1 MGILSWFLKDKEA
14 AEEIKKELPPQTP
27 IVDPEKNGEIEVVPD
42 KSEIVINID
51 NPGAP
56 NSPNLDEQPQDNTGV
71 AEPKKD
77 PKTEKI
83 DAKKG
88 KDKITGKQRGNAQ
101 NQIKPQRGNNGLK
114 KTTIKKN
121 KSFTD
126 RQWRF
131 VEEYL
136 IDFNGKQA
144 AIRAGYTKTNATE
157 AAHDVLSYAH
167 VVAEISKRREMIS
180 DKAESD
186 AVYVMR
192 RLKAESVDVING
204 NAASRVRAL
213 ELIGKRNGMFTD
225 KIQHQVEALQININT
240 DVTTTFKS
248 PDSQDDNGEQT
259 GSESTE
265 SNDASQ

>member
-1 MGILSWFLKDKEA
+1 MSIFSWFKKTKENSDTVCTPNTTKD
-14 AEEIKKELPPQTP
+14 
-27 IVDPEKNGEIEVVPD
+27 VPT
-42 KSEIVINID
+42 D
-51 NPGAP
+51 NYCHLLE
-56 NSPNLDEQPQDNTGV
+56 NDNVPNLDDQQENNREV
-71 AEPKKD
+71 SALKKD
-77 PKTEKI
+77 PKMEQTEAIENIDDADIKI
-83 DAKKG
+83 KG
-88 KDKITGKQRGNAQ
+88 NQREKTL
-101 NQIKPQRGNNGLK
+101 IKNKNNGKNTKIK

-126 RQWRF
+126 KQWRF

-144 AIRAGYTKTNATE
+144 AIRAGYSKNNATE
-157 AAHDVLSYAH
+157 TASDVLSYTH